1 MHFPATLWTQDLP
14 VGLKDA
20 GLILTPEAGLAVHP
34 SSAVAVLVSI
44 NVSANQK
51 EKSA

>member
-1 MHFPATLWTQDLP
+1 MDQAP

-20 GLILTPEAGLAVHP
+20 SVILTPEAGLAVHP

-44 NVSANQK
+44 SVSANQK
-51 EKSA
+51 ENRI